1 MKLDAHL
8 YISIFVILAFC
19 FSLLFNHI
27 LIRFYQTFGIR
38 IKEIEQER
46 WNPNQK
52 PSLGGISM
60 YLTFLFS
67 VIFLL
72 FMPNKNNTLNIS
84 LLGFLISASLAFLMG
99 FADDAYNTQPLIKFL
114 SQVLCAVILAFTGHY
129 VQISSHPILNYLLT
143 IFWVVFLMNA
153 FNLLDNMD
161 GIVALVALV
170 ITVCCAYVV
179 YCSSGIWNYLFL
191 LNIGIIGAVSG
202 FVIYNFY
209 PSRIFMGDSG
219 SQFLGLFYAGMSI
232 DLFLNIPNVLQHFEA
247 YTCVKTL
254 VATGSVFIAPL
265 SDTVVVSLNRIIK
278 GSSPFIGG
286 KDHTTH
292 AFYMRGFRVSWISII
307 YMLISIIGVL
317 LALALK
323 FSWFNNA
330 LPIALIFDLV
340 IFLGFFINTFPLK
353 TGSNV

>member
-1 MKLDAHL
+1 
-8 YISIFVILAFC
+8 
-19 FSLLFNHI
+19 
-27 LIRFYQTFGIR
+27 
-38 IKEIEQER
+38 
-46 WNPNQK
+46 
-52 PSLGGISM
+52 
-60 YLTFLFS
+60 
-67 VIFLL
+67 
-72 FMPNKNNTLNIS
+72 
-84 LLGFLISASLAFLMG
+84 
-99 FADDAYNTQPLIKFL
+99 
-114 SQVLCAVILAFTGHY
+114 
-129 VQISSHPILNYLLT
+129 
-143 IFWVVFLMNA
+143 MNA

-179 YCSSGIWNYLFL
+179 YCNSGIWNYLFL

-232 DLFLNIPNVLQHFEA
+232 DLFLNIPNVLQHFDA
-247 YTCVKTL
+247 YTSVKTL

-307 YMLISIIGVL
+307 YMLISIIGVV

-340 IFLGFFINTFPLK
+340 IFFGFFINTFPLK